1 MRALL
6 SASDKTGLVELAR
19 SLLQAGFELVST
31 GGTHRMLTEA
41 GLPALHISDVT
52 GFPELLDGRVRTL
65 HPNIHAGILA
75 RRDLPE
81 HSAELSSHGIAPV
94 DLVCVNLYPFVE
106 TVSRPGVSLEEAI
119 ENIDIGG
126 PTLLRAAA
134 KNFPS
139 VLVLA
144 DPVDYER
151 VAGHLVRGEP
161 VSLGQRQELARKA
174 FAHVGCYDAAIASY
188 LGDAEAPEL
197 PHELPVGL
205 RKLMDLRYGENPHQK
220 AAFYVPVLGNWGI
233 GAARQLHGKEL
244 SYNNILDADA
254 AWRVVLEFDEPAVA
268 VVKHTNP
275 CGLALHDDLAEAYR
289 RAYAGDPV
297 SAFGGIVACNRPLT
311 TAMAEAMKDVFYEIV
326 LAPEFEPEALELLRK
341 KRNLRLLAVGAP
353 RRPDIVSMELRQV
366 SGGLLVQ
373 AEDALRETPEN
384 WRTATKRAPT
394 AEESRDLLFAWRAAR
409 HVKSN
414 AIVLA
419 AGQALI
425 GMGAGQPNRVTSVRL
440 AVDAAGERV
449 SGTVL
454 ASDAFFPFPDGVEAA
469 AAAGVTAAVQPG
481 GSIRDQ
487 EVIDAAD
494 AAGMA
499 MVFTGTRHFR
509 H

>member
-6 SASDKTGLVELAR
+6 SVSDKTGLVELAR

-41 GLPALHISDVT
+41 GLPALYISDVT
-52 GFPELLDGRVRTL
+52 GFPELLDGQVRTL

-81 HSAELSSHGIAPV
+81 HSAELSSHGIEPV

-106 TVSRPGVSLEEAI
+106 TVGRQGVSLEEAV

-144 DPVDYER
+144 DPTDYER

-161 VSLGQRQELARKA
+161 VSPGQRQELARRA

-188 LGDAEAPEL
+188 LGDADTPEL

-220 AAFYVPVLGNWGI
+220 AAFYVPVLGSWGI
-233 GAARQLHGKEL
+233 GAAQQLHGKEL

-311 TAMAEAMKDVFYEIV
+311 TAMAEVMKDVFYEIV
-326 LAPEFEPEALELLRK
+326 LAPEFEPEALELLHK
-341 KRNLRLLAVGAP
+341 KRNLRLLAAGAP
-353 RRPDIVSMELRQV
+353 RRPDIVPMELRQV

-373 AEDALRETPEN
+373 AEDSVRETPEN

-394 AEESRDLLFAWRAAR
+394 ADESRDLLFAWRAAR

-449 SGTVL
+449 SGTVM

-469 AAAGVTAAVQPG
+469 ATAGVTAAVQPG
-481 GSIRDQ
+481 GSIHDQ

-499 MVFTGTRHFR
+499 LVFTGTRHFR